1 MDKSAPSTRTVSS
14 TQTASLAKPLPSV
27 QSVSNIQKDFIS
39 NHQKRK
45 RMVIYIRVLIL
56 IVFFALWE
64 FSARAGILDAFIFS
78 SPTRILSCMLQM
90 TSDGSLFYHTGI
102 TIAETIISFL
112 LVTGIGLLVA
122 ILLWTKQSL
131 SEILEP
137 YLVVLN
143 SLPKTALAPVLIVWL
158 GNNIKT
164 IIVAAVSVAVFG
176 TILTIYTGFQS
187 VDPEKI
193 KLIYTFQG
201 TRKDVLL
208 KVILPSTVP
217 LIISTMKVNIGL
229 SLVGVII
236 GEFLAANAGLGYL
249 IIYGSQVF
257 KLDWVL
263 MSILILCVLAGIL
276 YLITGRLEKR
286 YGKLK

>member
-1 MDKSAPSTRTVSS
+1 MDKSSS
-14 TQTASLAKPLPSV
+14 IV
-27 QSVSNIQKDFIS
+27 QQEFIS
-39 NHQKRK
+39 RYKKRK
-45 RMVIYIRVLIL
+45 RLVMYLRLLIL
-56 IVFFALWE
+56 IAFFAAWE
-64 FSARAGILDAFIFS
+64 ISTRIGLLDAFIFS
-78 SPTRILSCMLQM
+78 SPFRILKCIIDMAA
-90 TSDGSLFYHTGI
+90 DGSLFYHMGI
-102 TIAETIISFL
+102 TISETIISFL
-112 LVTGIGLLVA
+112 LVTIIGILAAV
-122 ILLWTKQSL
+122 LLWMNQSL

-164 IIVAAVSVAVFG
+164 IIVAAISVAVFG
-176 TILTIYTGFQS
+176 TILTVYTGFQS

-193 KLIYTFQG
+193 KLIYTFRG
-201 TRKDVLL
+201 GKRDVLS

-263 MSILILCVLAGIL
+263 MSILILCALAGIL
-276 YLITGRLEKR
+276 YFITGRLEKR
-286 YGKLK
+286 YGSVK

>member
-1 MDKSAPSTRTVSS
+1 MDKRI
-14 TQTASLAKPLPSV
+14 SV
-27 QSVSNIQKDFIS
+27 VQQEFIARH
-39 NHQKRK
+39 NRRK
-45 RMVIYIRVLIL
+45 RLVLYLRILIL
-56 IVFFALWE
+56 IAFFASWE
-64 FSARAGILDAFIFS
+64 LSARTGLLDSFIFS
-78 SPTRILSCMLQM
+78 SPSRILRCIISMS
-90 TSDGSLFYHTGI
+90 SDGSLLYHTGV
-102 TIAETIISFL
+102 TIAETIVSFL
-112 LVTGIGLLVA
+112 LVTVIGILFAV
-122 ILLWTKQSL
+122 ILWLNQSL

-193 KLIYTFQG
+193 KLIYTFRG
-201 TRKDVLL
+201 KKRDVLC

-263 MSILILCVLAGIL
+263 MSILILCALAGVL
-276 YLITGRLEKR
+276 YLLTGSLEKR
-286 YGKLK
+286 YGRLK

>member
-1 MDKSAPSTRTVSS
+1 MDKSPS
-14 TQTASLAKPLPSV
+14 LV
-27 QSVSNIQKDFIS
+27 QQEFIS
-39 NHQKRK
+39 RHQRRK
-45 RMVIYIRVLIL
+45 RFVTCLRILIL
-56 IVFFALWE
+56 ILFFAAWE
-64 FSARAGILDAFIFS
+64 LSSQIGLLDSFIFS
-78 SPTRILSCMLQM
+78 SPFRILRCIIDMS
-90 TSDGSLFYHTGI
+90 SDGTLFYHMSI
-102 TIAETIISFL
+102 TIGETIISFL
-112 LVTGIGLLVA
+112 LVTVIGILIAV
-122 ILLWTKQSL
+122 LLWLNQSL

-187 VDPEKI
+187 VDPETI
-193 KLIYTFQG
+193 KLIYTFRG
-201 TRKDVLL
+201 RKKDVLS

-257 KLDWVL
+257 KMDYVL

-276 YLITGRLEKR
+276 YLLTGKLEKR
-286 YGKLK
+286 YGAVK